1 MKLHPA
7 CEQGRKPLSIVLT
20 AGQHADR
27 PLVTSAAVLNTAVL
41 KSRQPSAASSI

>member
-1 MKLHPA
+1 MKLHVA

-20 AGQHADR
+20 AGQHGDR

-41 KSRQPSAASSI
+41 KSR